1 MHRSKCLIS
10 VIALICFE
18 AYYFKRLFAMFTD
31 GKPDLV
37 ILLLVTEPV
46 AALRRYK
53 HCLPTPL
60 FTYQLSLIYR
70 IAVYRKQKPWF

>member
-1 MHRSKCLIS
+1 
-10 VIALICFE
+10 
-18 AYYFKRLFAMFTD
+18 MFTD

-60 FTYQLSLIYR
+60 FTYQLSLIYH
-70 IAVYRKQKPWF
+70 IAVYRSRNLGFDDTDIGLTSDNQSR